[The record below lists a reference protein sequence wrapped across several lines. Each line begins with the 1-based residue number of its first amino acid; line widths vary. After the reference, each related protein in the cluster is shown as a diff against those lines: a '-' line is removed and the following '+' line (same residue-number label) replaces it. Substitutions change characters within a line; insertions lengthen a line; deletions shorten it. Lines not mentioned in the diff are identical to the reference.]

1 VRRAEQPEFMV
12 DARLTRAA
20 VLAPLAVAPPL
31 LALGA
36 LTEGAKG
43 AYAVLWALAT
53 IGLTAYA
60 VASVSA
66 NGGRTSRGIGVIR
79 VTAAVPLRLVAIA
92 VALLVAVGPLGF
104 PSRVVA
110 FALCVGEIAVLSAQS
125 WIVLRGRTFVGPM
138 TGKA

>member
-1 VRRAEQPEFMV
+1 MV
-12 DARLTRAA
+12 DARLVRAA

-31 LALGA
+31 VALGA
-36 LTEGAKG
+36 LTEGMSG
-43 AYAVLWALAT
+43 VYAVLWALAT

-60 VASVSA
+60 VAAVSA
-66 NGGRTSRGIGVIR
+66 RGGRTSRGIGVVR

-92 VALLVAVGPLGF
+92 AMLAIAVGPLGF

-110 FALCVGEIAVLSAQS
+110 LALCVGEIAVLSAQS